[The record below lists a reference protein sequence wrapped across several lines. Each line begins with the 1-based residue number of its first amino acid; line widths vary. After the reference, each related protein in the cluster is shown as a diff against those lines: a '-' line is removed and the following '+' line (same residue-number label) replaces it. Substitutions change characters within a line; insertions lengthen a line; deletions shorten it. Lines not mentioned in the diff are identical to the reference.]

1 MENRRT
7 ALSLLLVAAGVI
19 LLICG
24 LLSRSSV
31 ISSGE
36 QGQEQVAAM
45 SEFSIVRDVAR
56 GGLKREPSGR
66 IKTTYQEGQ
75 QAAEACPT

>member
-7 ALSLLLVAAGVI
+7 ALSLLLVVAGAI

-24 LLSRSSV
+24 LLFRSAPV
-31 ISSGE
+31 SSGAP
-36 QGQEQVAAM
+36 GQEKVAAV

-56 GGLKREPSGR
+56 GGLKREQSGR
-66 IKTTYQEGQ
+66 IKTTYGEGQ
-75 QAAEACPT
+75 QAADACPT